1 MSNPLA
7 VLRVFA
13 LVLLVFALTML
24 APAIVAHLERDVTAG
39 AFSIGFG
46 STLLAAGLL
55 WLLTRR
61 HTNELRVRDGFLLV
75 SLVWV
80 LMPVFAAIP
89 LMVFLPKMSFTDA
102 YFEAVSGLT
111 TTGATVIE
119 GLDLLPFPVNLW
131 RAELVF
137 LGGMG
142 LIVLAVAILPLL
154 GVGGRQLF
162 SAESPGPIKETK
174 LTPRMAQTAKG
185 LWLVY
190 LALAIACTLGYVC
203 LLYTSPSPRD

>member
-13 LVLLVFALTML
+13 LVLLVFALAML
-24 APAIVAHLERDVTAG
+24 LPAAVAWIGRDPAFTVFEAGFALTAG
-39 AFSIGFG
+39 A
-46 STLLAAGLL
+46 AALL

-61 HTNELRVRDGFLLV
+61 HTDELRVRDGFLLV

-80 LMPVFAAIP
+80 VVPVFASIP
-89 LMVFLPKMSFTDA
+89 LLLFFPAMSFTDA

-119 GLDLLPFPVNLW
+119 GLDTLPFSINLW
-131 RAELVF
+131 RAFLVF

-162 SAESPGPIKETK
+162 SAESPGPIKET
-174 LTPRMAQTAKG
+174 
-185 LWLVY
+185 
-190 LALAIACTLGYVC
+190 
-203 LLYTSPSPRD
+203 